1 MDTDPL
7 LNLFESGQIAILLAG
22 AALLIGL
29 IALWLV
35 AGAKRSAYQ
44 DLDKLRQ
51 KVGTLGR
58 ELDEIR
64 VSQFNAPER
73 EAMALPGQEAAA
85 ARYRAEKSAYDQ
97 IWPQLWF
104 LHDRLGMFLRAVEN
118 SEPAGELRLEARN
131 AALDARSLLNRNRP
145 FCCEPV
151 EELVTRLID
160 TEIKVHLAAC
170 QHLDLLKEVS
180 GSPSDHERRVL
191 RDKCH
196 TLYEGE
202 ARDLMNRLAAAIR
215 TRVINV
221 SYP

>member
-1 MDTDPL
+1 MDQDPL
-7 LNLFESGQIAILLAG
+7 LSMFEGGQLTVVLAVIALVIGLLA
-22 AALLIGL
+22 
-29 IALWLV
+29 LWWV
-35 AGAKRSAYQ
+35 AGVKRAA
-44 DLDKLRQ
+44 DRELDKQRQ
-51 KVGTLGR
+51 RIGALGR

-64 VSQFNAPER
+64 VGQFNAPER
-73 EAMALPGQEAAA
+73 EAMSSPAQEAALA
-85 ARYRAEKSAYDQ
+85 KYRAEKTAYDQ

-104 LHDRLGMFLRAVEN
+104 LHDRLGLFLRAVE
-118 SEPAGELRLEARN
+118 SGETAGDLRLEARN
-131 AALDARSLLNRNRP
+131 AALDARTMLNRNRP
-145 FCCEPV
+145 YCCEPV

-180 GSPSDHERRVL
+180 GQSSDHERRVL

-202 ARDLMNRLAAAIR
+202 ARDLMNRLAVAIR
-215 TRVINV
+215 ARVISV